1 MPVLIDSNI
10 LVDLL
15 RNSDPAKRFIAS
27 IPKKPFA
34 SVVTV
39 SELLA
44 GARSRQEEARIG
56 ALKNWMRFLVV
67 DEPIAER
74 AGQHMKHYSRSHGLD
89 ALDALIAATA
99 EHHCLA
105 LATRNV
111 KHFPMFPKL
120 KAPY

>member
-1 MPVLIDSNI
+1 VLIDSNV

-15 RNSDPAKRFIAS
+15 RNADPAKRYIAS

-44 GARSRQEEARIG
+44 GARSRQEEARIE
-56 ALKNWMRFLVV
+56 ALKSWMRFLVV
-67 DEPIAER
+67 DELIAER
-74 AGQHMKHYSRSHGLD
+74 AGQYIKHYRRSHGLD
-89 ALDALIAATA
+89 AFDALIAATA
-99 EHHCLA
+99 EHHGLA